1 MSAAQ
6 RNTRAK
12 QWLGIVLLVI
22 VGVVCA
28 RLGLWQVHRAAESR
42 TIIASFAA
50 AESAAPLTALPEHAS
65 QAVRYRRVRLQGH
78 YVPRRQFL
86 VDNIVRQSRVGY
98 YVLTPFEPDHGRR
111 WVIVNR
117 GWVPAGMDRSVRPDV
132 RVDADERTIVGRLA
146 NLPAPGLRLG
156 KPAPDNANDPLPV
169 LSYPSMADLEG
180 RVGRELFGYQ
190 LQLDADLPDGF
201 ERMWSAPVVMS
212 PARHWGY
219 VGQWW
224 AFAALSFGIAVAL
237 VLREAGWRKR

>member
-1 MSAAQ
+1 MTAAE
-6 RNTRAK
+6 RNPRAK
-12 QWLGIVLLVI
+12 QWLGIALLVV
-22 VGVVCA
+22 VGTVCA

-50 AESAAPLTALPEHAS
+50 AESAAPLAALPA
-65 QAVRYRRVRLQGH
+65 QANREVRYRRLRLQGH

-86 VDNIVRQSRVGY
+86 VDNIVQDGRVGY

-111 WVIVNR
+111 WVVVNR
-117 GWVPAGMDRSVRPDV
+117 GFVPAGTDRSVRPDV
-132 RVDADERTIVGRLA
+132 RVDGEERTIVGRLA
-146 NLPAPGLRLG
+146 DLPAPGLRLG

-169 LSYPSMADLEG
+169 LSYPTMDELEG

-190 LQLDADLPDGF
+190 LQLDADAPDGY
-201 ERMWSAPVVMS
+201 ERKWIAPVVMS

-224 AFAALSFGIAVAL
+224 AFAALAFGFAIALA
-237 VLREAGWRKR
+237 LREAGWRKG